1 MKKRNI
7 ILLTITLL
15 LIGTLSFNIYQK
27 QSIQTNKK
35 DVSDNSE
42 IGKFGS
48 IYVYTRIDKR
58 DENANPLS
66 GARFQVSPY
75 NNVESFASRTRNS
88 YYYVDEEEEGRDIF
102 NTAKA
107 VLSKEQKTATDAIH
121 TLADFRN
128 VEYGNEVYCYHDEY
142 SDSEREEEYYLPS
155 GFYCSLKLP
164 TIFYIEE
171 TKAPAGYSKEK
182 VIIPGTINM
191 IYHVKNYP
199 ESLATAES
207 TAPQFRIAEY
217 LDEGNFDVELV
228 QVHVYTEPSPL
239 SIDYGT
245 INEELLVGL
254 DWDANDDYWYE
265 YANIGRICESIQV
278 SPAPATLPNH
288 QTIKEHK
295 LPESAALC
303 DAAYIVNKRGTVTLE
318 ASNFVNNVESI
329 TTKVNQTLEYKV
341 IIKNTSNVDSIDN
354 VVTANLPEGFIYV
367 DGSASDNGIQSESTI
382 KWSVPRLKAGEE
394 VTFTYKAFAP
404 KTVSP
409 GVDYVGTASVESINV
424 DKKVESNRT
433 MVRLALNNPNTFGT
447 LEIVIV
453 VLIMAMW
460 VVFLVGKQY
469 IQQQQQQTQE

>member
-7 ILLTITLL
+7 VLLTITLL
-15 LIGTLSFNIYQK
+15 LIGALSFNFYQK

-42 IGKFGS
+42 IGKYGTIS
-48 IYVYTRIDKR
+48 AYVTIDKR
-58 DENANPLS
+58 DENANPLT
-66 GARFQVSPY
+66 GARFQLSTY
-75 NNVESFASRTRNS
+75 NNAESFSSRTHNS
-88 YYYVDEEEEGRDIF
+88 YYYVDEYESGRDVF

-107 VLSKEQKTATDAIH
+107 VLSKEQRTAVDAIH

-128 VEYGNEVYCYHDEY
+128 VEYGNNVHCYYDGY
-142 SDSEREEEYYLPS
+142 SDSEVEEEYYIPS
-155 GFYCSLKLP
+155 GFYCSLDLP

-182 VIIPGTINM
+182 VIVPGNIQL
-191 IYHVKNYP
+191 IYHVKDYP
-199 ESLATAES
+199 ASLATQES
-207 TAPQFRIAEY
+207 TAPQFRVAEY
-217 LDEGNFDVELV
+217 LGEGNFDVELI
-228 QVHVYTEPSPL
+228 QVHVRSYPRPET
-239 SIDYGT
+239 IDYGT

-254 DWDANDDYWYE
+254 DWDANEDYWNE
-265 YANIGRICESIQV
+265 YADIGRVCEYSDTAPV
-278 SPAPATLPNH
+278 PALPNH
-288 QTIKEHK
+288 QTIEEHK
-295 LPESAALC
+295 LPESATLC
-303 DAAYIVNKRGTVTLE
+303 NAAYIVNKRGTVTLE
-318 ASNFVNNVESI
+318 ASNYVNNVESI

-382 KWSVPRLKAGEE
+382 KWSIPRLKAGEE

-424 DKKVESNRT
+424 NQKVESNRT

-469 IQQQQQQTQE
+469 IQQQQQQQTQE